1 MPDLGRDLK
10 VISGPPGLWARDGS
24 GLDLLAVN
32 GMPVGHRPDF
42 DLMVTE
48 GRENLAQAL
57 MLRLLTPVGALAP
70 LGHAAYGCRVTELIG
85 GLKTAT
91 TRALCKTYV
100 LAAVAQEPRVD
111 DKAVGFAFDPAS
123 EGPSDLRFTLTVR
136 PRTGEDDVTLDLAV
150 TL

>member
-1 MPDLGRDLK
+1 MPDLGTDLK
-10 VISGPPGLWARDGS
+10 VILGPPGLQARDGT
-24 GLDLLAVN
+24 GLDLLSVD
-32 GMPVGHRPDF
+32 GMPLGARIDF
-42 DLMVTE
+42 ELARTD

-70 LGHAAYGCRVTELIG
+70 LGHADYGCRVTELIG
-85 GLKTAT
+85 ELKTAG
-91 TRALCKTYV
+91 TRALCKAYV

-136 PRTGEDDVTLDLAV
+136 PKTDDADVTLEFAV
-150 TL
+150 SL

>member
-1 MPDLGRDLK
+1 MPDLGTDLK
-10 VISGPPGLWARDGS
+10 VILGPPGLQARDGA
-24 GLDLLAVN
+24 GLDLLSVDGLPLGA
-32 GMPVGHRPDF
+32 RPNF
-42 DLMVTE
+42 DLARTD

-57 MLRLLTPVGALAP
+57 MLRLLTPVGALAS

-85 GLKTAT
+85 DLKTAR

-111 DKAVGFAFDPAS
+111 DSAVGFAFDPDS
-123 EGPSDLRFTLTVR
+123 EGPSELRFTLTVR
-136 PRTGEDDVTLDLAV
+136 PRTGDADVTLDLAV

>member
-1 MPDLGRDLK
+1 MPDLGTDLK
-10 VISGPPGLWARDGS
+10 VILGPPGLQARDGA
-24 GLDLLAVN
+24 GLDLLSVDGLPLGA
-32 GMPVGHRPDF
+32 RPDF
-42 DLMVTE
+42 DLARTD

-85 GLKTAT
+85 DLKTAR
-91 TRALCKTYV
+91 TRALCKAYV

-111 DKAVGFAFDPAS
+111 DSAVGFAFDPDS
-123 EGPSDLRFTLTVR
+123 EGPSELRFTLTVR
-136 PRTGEDDVTLDLAV
+136 PKTSDPDVTLDLAV

>member
-1 MPDLGRDLK
+1 MPDLGADLK
-10 VISGPPGLWARDGS
+10 VILGPPGLWARDGS
-24 GLDLLAVN
+24 GLDILSVN
-32 GMPVGHRPDF
+32 GLPLGAREEF
-42 DLMVTE
+42 DLKRTE

-85 GLKTAT
+85 ELKTAS
-91 TRALCKTYV
+91 TRALCKAYV

-123 EGPSDLRFTLTVR
+123 EGPSELRFTLTVR
-136 PRTGEDDVTLDLAV
+136 PKTDDDDVTLDLAV